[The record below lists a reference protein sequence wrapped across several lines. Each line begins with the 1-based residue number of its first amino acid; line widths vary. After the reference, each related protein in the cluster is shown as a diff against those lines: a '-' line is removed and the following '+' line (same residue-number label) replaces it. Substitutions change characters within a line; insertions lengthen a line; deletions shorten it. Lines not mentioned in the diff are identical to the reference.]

1 MKFKVGAALFIN
13 GASCS
18 IYKGSKMDLDSWSS
32 SLYKW
37 ALQLAIASWSSSLY
51 KGSNFTVGAQHI
63 HYISQIGPKSSNYL
77 SYVNRDTTSMSFR
90 TIISFNS
97 LTFLSFSCFYNTLIW
112 IPIPLCYIIILPLSF
127 SPIIF

>member
-13 GASCS
+13 GASCF

-37 ALQLAIASWSSSLY
+37 VLQLAIASWSSSLY

-63 HYISQIGPKSSNYL
+63 Y
-77 SYVNRDTTSMSFR
+77 
-90 TIISFNS
+90 
-97 LTFLSFSCFYNTLIW
+97 
-112 IPIPLCYIIILPLSF
+112 YIIFSTNIGEFKNTHFNLSRLMLLVAT
-127 SPIIF
+127 SIPRPPEKYENLSKPIKNLYSLISYATMKVIIKR